1 MEILLLVWT
10 SILNS
15 ETLGMDR
22 RHQLPNFS
30 NKVVNLVDQDYC
42 LDHVGA
48 RNSYDFSINQF
59 DSWIA

>member
-1 MEILLLVWT
+1 
-10 SILNS
+10 
-15 ETLGMDR
+15 MDR